1 MLGSFTL
8 KALACPLQVSLVL
21 RTQLIRE
28 CSMKALLHCA
38 YRRFEKSSLVEV
50 RNDLRQLKMHNS
62 EP

>member
-8 KALACPLQVSLVL
+8 KALACPLHVSLVL
-21 RTQLIRE
+21 RTQLICG
-28 CSMKALLHCA
+28 CSMKALLHCV
-38 YRRFEKSSLVEV
+38 YRHFEKSSLVEV